1 MTSLGPALLGLA
13 LAIEAYGIGAS
24 VYGVRARRTEWVE
37 SGRRA
42 VYALAVVLTL
52 AFAILVAAFVRSD
65 FSLAVVAEHSSTTTP
80 AFYRAAAAWSAQE

>member
-1 MTSLGPALLGLA
+1 MTSLGPVLLAAA

-42 VYALAVVLTL
+42 PPRGWVRCYSRAGRDAMGGGATALRT
-52 AFAILVAAFVRSD
+52 ISRRVRNPTSER
-65 FSLAVVAEHSSTTTP
+65 AST
-80 AFYRAAAAWSAQE
+80 